1 MKGLFHKLQ
10 EDKDFDEVRDEEPS
24 DEEEGV
30 EADTTMTL
38 QGGVRYFLFGFFF
51 FFFHVRC
58 STVSVTLNF
67 LRVAYIMHVLHVFVY
82 LPVQDPN
89 FI

>member
-1 MKGLFHKLQ
+1 MKSQNNGKIPITLVHNVKDLFHKLQ

-38 QGGVRYFLFGFFF
+38 QGGVRYFSFVFFF
-51 FFFHVRC
+51 LFHSIC
-58 STVSVTLNF
+58 
-67 LRVAYIMHVLHVFVY
+67 Y
-82 LPVQDPN
+82 P
-89 FI
+89 